1 MNTAAERTL
10 TTTSPPRARALY
22 KYSTLLALLVMIV
35 AFSFF
40 IDRFMTTRNVVNIL
54 QQISMLT
61 IVAIGLTFALATREL
76 DLSVGN
82 VAGLAGIVTTLA
94 LVSGTPLPLAVLLG
108 LGVGLA
114 FGVTNALLVTIVGIP
129 SLIATLAAG
138 SIAYGV
144 NFWVSGGRAIYGG
157 LPSTFVFWGQ
167 GTFGI
172 MPVVALIM
180 LSIVLLSYFVL
191 NHTLAGRYLY
201 AVGAN
206 VTAARL
212 AGIKVKV
219 YKGLGLAVSAV
230 FASGAG
236 ILLAARLGSGQPG
249 AGERYLMDGL
259 AAVFIG
265 MTMFRPGVATVGGT
279 LFGALF
285 IGVLNNGLN
294 LLGLDFYIQN
304 IAKGVVMLLAVSIVS
319 RQTTVR
325 LL

>member
-1 MNTAAERTL
+1 M
-10 TTTSPPRARALY
+10 TTTTMARGQPKTRVRALY
-22 KYSTLLALLVMIV
+22 RYSTLLALLIMVV
-35 AFSFF
+35 VFSLS
-40 IDRFMTTRNVVNIL
+40 IERFLTARNIVNIV

-61 IVAIGLTFALATREL
+61 IVAVGLTYALAAREL

-82 VAGLAGIVTTLA
+82 VAGLAGIVATLA
-94 LVSGTPLPLAVLLG
+94 LVNGVALPLAVLMG

-114 FGVTNALLVTIVGIP
+114 FGIVNAVMVTVVGIP

-144 NFWVSGGRAIYGG
+144 NFWISGGRAIYGG
-157 LPSTFVFWGQ
+157 LPATFTNWGQ
-167 GTFGI
+167 GTWGI
-172 MPVVALIM
+172 VPVVAMIM
-180 LSIVLLSYFVL
+180 LAFVVLSYVVL
-191 NHTLAGRYLY
+191 NHSVAGRYLY

-206 VTAARL
+206 VAAARL
-212 AGIKVKV
+212 AGVKV
-219 YKGLGLAVSAV
+219 RLYKGLGLALSAV
-230 FASGAG
+230 FASSAG

-265 MTMFRPGVATVGGT
+265 MTMFRPGVATVAGT
-279 LFGALF
+279 VFGALF

-294 LLGLDFYIQN
+294 LLGLDFFVQN
-304 IAKGVVMLLAVSIVS
+304 IAKGVLMLLAVSIVS